1 MSRLRSRR
9 RRRSPRRR
17 WRPPASSRS
26 RRKRKRLPRSR
37 RLPRVKRRPRRMLPR
52 RAPRDRTSRL
62 RLVRSFFKTDERDEG
77 GSIRSPFVVGL
88 GNPGR
93 SYERT
98 RHNAGYL
105 VADELAKRHDGF
117 WRKRKKTEAAPVSL
131 GLKDATL
138 LKPTMF
144 MNNAGSAVSDYRP
157 ENLIVVH
164 DDLDLEAGT
173 VRVKVGGGAGGH
185 NGLRSIIDRL
195 GNDFVRVRVG
205 IGRPPAGVTV
215 TDYVLSRM
223 DSVVKD
229 AIPKA
234 AMNRFNVRV

>member
-1 MSRLRSRR
+1 
-9 RRRSPRRR
+9 
-17 WRPPASSRS
+17 
-26 RRKRKRLPRSR
+26 
-37 RLPRVKRRPRRMLPR
+37 VKRRPRRILPR
-52 RAPRDRTSRL
+52 RAPQDRTPRL
-62 RLVRSFFKTDERDEG
+62 RLVRSFFKSGARDEG
-77 GSIRSPFVVGL
+77 GPIQSPFVVGL

-105 VADELAKRHDGF
+105 VADELAKRHDGS
-117 WRKRKKTEAAPVSL
+117 WRKRKKAEAAPVSL
-131 GLKDATL
+131 GPKGATL
-138 LKPTMF
+138 LKPTTF
-144 MNNAGSAVSDYRP
+144 INNTGSAVSDCRP

-164 DDLDLEAGT
+164 DDLDLQAGT

-185 NGLRSIIDRL
+185 NGLRSIIGRV

-223 DSVVKD
+223 DPVVRD
-229 AIPKA
+229 AIPKAADAVEFLVEHGPEA
-234 AMNRFNVRV
+234 AMNRFNVRA